1 MRWMMTIAMMGM
13 LLVGGGFFA
22 PQAQAEP
29 GPPGAHA
36 KGNGHAKGNVRV
48 TREIHIRVHKA
59 PQNVAREAYQRGD
72 IKSLSV
78 IRRQVGK
85 SYDGRIIATK
95 FVDRPT
101 APVRY
106 IYMFRVLGED
116 GNVMIVHVDAKNA
129 NILQVRGAK

>member
-1 MRWMMTIAMMGM
+1 MRWTLTIAMIGM
-13 LLVGGGFFA
+13 LLVAGGIFA

-29 GPPGAHA
+29 GPPGATNAHA
-36 KGNGHAKGNVRV
+36 KGTVRV

-59 PQNVAREAYQRGD
+59 PQNLAREAYQRGD

-95 FVDRPT
+95 FVDRPA

>member
-1 MRWMMTIAMMGM
+1 MRWTLTLAIIGI
-13 LLVGGGFFA
+13 LLVGGGLIA
-22 PQAQAEP
+22 PQAQAAPNEP
-29 GPPGAHA
+29 GIPNAHA
-36 KGNGHAKGNVRV
+36 KSTVRV
-48 TREIHIRVHKA
+48 TRKIHIRVHKA
-59 PQNVAREAYQRGD
+59 PQNLAREAYQRGD

-78 IRRQVGK
+78 IRRRVSK

-95 FVDRPT
+95 FVERPA

-116 GNVMIVHVDAKNA
+116 GKVMIVHVDAKNA